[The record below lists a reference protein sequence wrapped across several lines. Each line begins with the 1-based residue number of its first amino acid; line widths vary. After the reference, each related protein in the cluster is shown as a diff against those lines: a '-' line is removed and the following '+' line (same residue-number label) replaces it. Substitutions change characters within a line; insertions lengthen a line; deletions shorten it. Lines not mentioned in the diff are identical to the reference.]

1 MTVKRYTPTQCCE
14 HDGTYVTYSDYQK
27 LVAENA
33 ALKAANE
40 HAAGCINAAMFEGL
54 VDVMSESSDER
65 LVDLVNRR
73 LLHAYMEVESP
84 ATNEFISRLVSE
96 GCKVAMQNV
105 NDIAHCLSDIRRFVE
120 AKFMTV
126 GDLPSPEG
134 LLLSG
139 PEWKHESD
147 AIIAAL
153 NRVAEFYETPATD
166 AAIAEIKRPLIEE
179 IESLKKNSIA
189 SFSDVMEYNPET
201 GIVTA
206 KVGFSNRP
214 AGMPIGSNTSYG
226 YLATSLFGK
235 KVQIHRLA
243 WFLHYGEWPEMDIDH
258 INGIKKDNRISNL
271 RLATISQ
278 NQFNKPIQKN
288 NSSGV
293 KGVYWNKRDNKFIA
307 SVQHQGKK
315 HTAGRF
321 DDLESA
327 KKAVEDLRVKLA
339 GEFCNHGEFAANLRA
354 GRKG

>member
-14 HDGTYVTYSDYQK
+14 HDGTYVTYSEYQK

-33 ALKAANE
+33 ALKKCCEAYDAY
-40 HAAGCINAAMFEGL
+40 GL
-54 VDVMSESSDER
+54 AEYGDQW
-65 LVDLVNRR
+65 
-73 LLHAYMEVESP
+73 EVTP
-84 ATNEFISRLVSE
+84 L
-96 GCKVAMQNV
+96 
-105 NDIAHCLSDIRRFVE
+105 
-120 AKFMTV
+120 
-126 GDLPSPEG
+126 
-134 LLLSG
+134 
-139 PEWKHESD
+139 
-147 AIIAAL
+147 
-153 NRVAEFYETPATD
+153 ETPATD

-206 KVGFSNRP
+206 KVGFSNRH

-327 KKAVEDLRVKLA
+327 KKAVEDLRIKLA
-339 GEFCNHGEFAANLRA
+339 GEFCNHGDFAANLRA

>member
-1 MTVKRYTPTQCCE
+1 MKNNELTAVKAEMPSL
-14 HDGTYVTYSDYQK
+14 DGLPQPVIEYVMG
-27 LVAENA
+27 LVAENV
-33 ALKAANE
+33 ALKSVVGECQAYFIAGIRNTIRPSNE
-40 HAAGCINAAMFEGL
+40 GY
-54 VDVMSESSDER
+54 
-65 LVDLVNRR
+65 
-73 LLHAYMEVESP
+73 LHMLCDTIE
-84 ATNEFISRLVSE
+84 
-96 GCKVAMQNV
+96 
-105 NDIAHCLSDIRRFVE
+105 D
-120 AKFMTV
+120 
-126 GDLPSPEG
+126 
-134 LLLSG
+134 
-139 PEWKHESD
+139 
-147 AIIAAL
+147 
-153 NRVAEFYETPATD
+153 ETPAAD
-166 AAIAEIKRPLIEE
+166 AAIAEVKRPLIEE

-189 SFSDVMEYNPET
+189 SFSDVMDYNPET

-206 KVGFSNRP
+206 KVRFSNRP

-258 INGIKKDNRISNL
+258 VNGIKKDNRISNL

-278 NQFNKPIQKN
+278 NQLNKPIQKN

-293 KGVYWNKRDNKFIA
+293 KGVYWNKRDNKYIA
-307 SVQHQGKK
+307 SVQHQGRK

-327 KKAVEDLRVKLA
+327 KNAVEELRIKLA

>member
-1 MTVKRYTPTQCCE
+1 MNTLELKELKEIAQYREECGASMTVNPKVVLDLISNLE
-14 HDGTYVTYSDYQK
+14 SA
-27 LVAENA
+27 VA
-33 ALKAANE
+33 
-40 HAAGCINAAMFEGL
+40 IN
-54 VDVMSESSDER
+54 
-65 LVDLVNRR
+65 
-73 LLHAYMEVESP
+73 
-84 ATNEFISRLVSE
+84 
-96 GCKVAMQNV
+96 
-105 NDIAHCLSDIRRFVE
+105 
-120 AKFMTV
+120 
-126 GDLPSPEG
+126 
-134 LLLSG
+134 
-139 PEWKHESD
+139 
-147 AIIAAL
+147 
-153 NRVAEFYETPATD
+153 TD

-206 KVGFSNRP
+206 KVRFSNRP

-243 WFLHYGEWPEMDIDH
+243 WFLYYGEWPAMDIDH

-293 KGVYWNKRDNKFIA
+293 KGVYWNKRDNKYIA
-307 SVQHQGKK
+307 SVQHQGRK

-327 KKAVEDLRVKLA
+327 KSAVEELRIKLA
-339 GEFCNHGEFAANLRA
+339 GEFCNHGEFSANLRA